1 MCMYSKF
8 DRTLAGVIYILKN
21 DFGLYKIGLTRDDVE
36 VRTANIESSS
46 GVPTK
51 VLDCFT
57 TKDLEKVENVLHSH
71 HSKYRT
77 VGEWFWHIDWNF
89 VSEIKSGSVD
99 IESYKT
105 EVNIDPRLA
114 IELKKYPILRWRDAA
129 SIKQYIRSRATS
141 TILRDTLLD
150 AGFTKQKYDGITYWS
165 LVEVNVETFNSY
177 TFKE

>member
-8 DRTLAGVIYILKN
+8 DRTLEGVIYILEN

-57 TKDLEKVENVLHSH
+57 TQGLEKVENVLHSH

-77 VGEWFWHIDWNF
+77 VGEWFWYIDWDF
-89 VSEIKSGSVD
+89 ISEVKEGVVD
-99 IESYKT
+99 IDSYDTK
-105 EVNIDPRLA
+105 VNIDPRLA
-114 IELKKYPILRWRDAA
+114 TEFKKYPILRWKDAIT
-129 SIKQYIRSRATS
+129 IKQSIRSRATS
-141 TILRDTLLD
+141 TILRDTLLES
-150 AGFTKQKYDGITYWS
+150 GYTKQKYNGVSYWS
-165 LVEVNVETFNSY
+165 SIKVNEETFNKY
-177 TFKE
+177 TYK